1 MEGGD
6 RAEFRPRS
14 GGKPPPE
21 GSRADGGNVVV
32 DNSDGASHV
41 VVENMAYHHGNLKQ
55 ALLERAAEVIAES
68 GLEGLSLR
76 GLARDLE
83 VSHAAPR
90 RHFQDRD
97 ALIAELAKEG
107 FRRIV
112 EAMNAGADAAGPDP
126 VARYRALGRAYV
138 RFAREDP
145 AFFHAL
151 NHPQVRRIRDE
162 ELRDVEAEWFATL
175 REGAAA
181 AQRAGW
187 HPEASPEALVA
198 FSVAGA
204 MGAAALF
211 SGGSWTS
218 YLETVDV
225 EALADDVLDLIVDR
239 TRATALG
246 TLGDD
251 AEAESDG
258 SDRSERSD
266 RRAS

>member
-1 MEGGD
+1 
-6 RAEFRPRS
+6 
-14 GGKPPPE
+14 
-21 GSRADGGNVVV
+21 
-32 DNSDGASHV
+32 
-41 VVENMAYHHGNLKQ
+41 MAYHHGNLKQ
-55 ALLERAAEVIAES
+55 ALLERAAEVIAER

-90 RHFQDRD
+90 RHFQDRE
-97 ALIAELAKEG
+97 ALIAALAKEG

-112 EAMNAGADAAGPDP
+112 DAMNAGADAAGPDP

-145 AFFHAL
+145 AFFHAM
-151 NHPQVRRIRDE
+151 NHPQVRRIGDE
-162 ELRDVEAEWFATL
+162 ELREVEAEWFATL
-175 REGAAA
+175 RQGAAA

-187 HPEASPEALVA
+187 HPEAKPEALVA

-204 MGAAALF
+204 MGAASLF
-211 SGGSWTS
+211 SGGSWSS
-218 YLETVDV
+218 YLEADDL

-239 TRATALG
+239 TRTTVLASRGEVSAA
-246 TLGDD
+246 DD
-251 AEAESDG
+251 
-258 SDRSERSD
+258 D

>member
-1 MEGGD
+1 
-6 RAEFRPRS
+6 
-14 GGKPPPE
+14 
-21 GSRADGGNVVV
+21 
-32 DNSDGASHV
+32 
-41 VVENMAYHHGNLKQ
+41 MAYHHGNLKQ

-90 RHFQDRD
+90 RHFPDRD
-97 ALIAELAKEG
+97 ALIASLAKEG

-112 EAMNAGADAAGPDP
+112 AAMNAEADAAGPDP

-138 RFAREDP
+138 RFARTSP

-151 NHPQVRRIRDE
+151 NHPQVRRISDA

-175 REGAAA
+175 REGAAE

-187 HPEASPEALVA
+187 HPEARPEALVA

-204 MGAAALF
+204 MGAASLL
-211 SGGSWTS
+211 SGESWMS
-218 YLETVDV
+218 YFEDGDV

-239 TRATALG
+239 TRTTMLAPPG
-246 TLGDD
+246 QDVP
-251 AEAESDG
+251 AED
-258 SDRSERSD
+258 D